1 MGHAYRAVGWNRQKR
16 IYDTTLALG
25 VGLCLA
31 LFIALTFAA
40 NPLVTAETLLIRAF
54 AASAFVLLHVIL
66 SIGPLCR
73 LDARFL
79 PLLYNR
85 RHLGVAMFTLALA
98 HGVLAFVQFHALGV
112 ISPLESLFTSDG
124 GPGTIP
130 FQPLGAAALAVLF
143 LMAATSHDFW
153 LRNLTPPTW
162 KALHMAVYVAYALIV
177 LHVAFGFLQANTS
190 PYLLGATAAGALWL
204 VGLHLVAAH
213 RERAADR
220 AEQAS
225 RAEWVDVGEVATIAD
240 GRARTVSVAG
250 ERVAIYRYG
259 DKLSAISSVCR
270 HQNGPLGEGRVV
282 DGCVVCPWHGY
293 QYRPQDGRSPEPFT
307 ERVPT
312 FRVRVDGGRVLLDP
326 RPLPPGTAVEPARIA
341 SAAAPL
347 DERELY
353 VGYMPQSPP
362 RQARHTRAVVLA
374 LFALCLAGVAFVAI
388 EQAPLGAGQFEYGV
402 VREFRGVLA
411 SAPHPHL
418 RVQRPGGGVSSY
430 LLVAPG
436 KHGADALVRDF
447 DGRGVSLRGS
457 LVHSGG
463 RTMVE
468 LEPGSIA
475 LADISVSAPSVIE
488 LGRATLHGEIV
499 DSKCH
504 LGVMTPGERRTHRA
518 CAQLCIR
525 GGIPPLFW
533 VEDGAGGVQRLLL
546 VGAGGEAVNE
556 RVLELVGLPLEIE
569 GVVSQQDDWLVLSAD
584 PAGYRRI
591 EKSEH

>member
-25 VGLCLA
+25 IGLCVA
-31 LFIALTFAA
+31 LFMALTFAA

-85 RHLGVAMFTLALA
+85 RHLGVAMFVLALA

-112 ISPLESLFTSDG
+112 ISPLESLLTSDG

-177 LHVAFGFLQANTS
+177 LHVAFGFLHANTS
-190 PYLLGATAAGALWL
+190 PYLLAATAAGALGL
-204 VGLHLVAAH
+204 FGLHLVAAQ
-213 RERAADR
+213 RERTADR
-220 AEQAS
+220 AEQLA
-225 RAEWVDVGEVATIAD
+225 RGAWIDVGDVASIPD
-240 GRARTVSVAG
+240 GRAKTVSIAG
-250 ERVAIYRYG
+250 ERVAIFRYG
-259 DKLSAISSVCR
+259 EKLSALSSVCR

-293 QYRPQDGRSPEPFT
+293 QYRPHDGRSPEPFT

-312 FRVRVDGGRVLLDP
+312 FRVRVEGTRVLVDP
-326 RPLPPGTAVEPARIA
+326 RPLPPGTAVEPAHVA
-341 SAAAPL
+341 TQTQH

-353 VGYMPQSPP
+353 VGYLPQSPP
-362 RQARHTRAVVLA
+362 RQARFTRGVVLA
-374 LFALCLAGVAFVAI
+374 LFAACLAVVSLVALA
-388 EQAPLGAGQFEYGV
+388 QTPLRAGQFEFGV

-436 KHGADALVRDF
+436 KHGADAFVREF
-447 DGRGVSLRGS
+447 DGRGVTLRGS

-463 RTMVE
+463 RTLVE

-475 LADISVSAPSVIE
+475 LADVSIDASRTND
-488 LGRATLHGEIV
+488 LGRVTLRGEIV

-533 VEDGAGGVQRLLL
+533 VEDERGDVQRLLL
-546 VGAGGEAVNE
+546 VGANGEAVNE
-556 RVLELVGLPLEIE
+556 RVLELVGVPLEIE
-569 GVVSQQDDWLVLSAD
+569 GVVSQLDDWLVLSAD

-591 EKSEH
+591 EKGER

>member
-16 IYDTTLALG
+16 IYDTTLAIG
-25 VGLCLA
+25 IGLCVA
-31 LFIALTFAA
+31 LFIAITFAA

-85 RHLGVAMFTLALA
+85 RHLGVAMFVLALA

-112 ISPLESLFTSDG
+112 ISPFESLFTSDG

-190 PYLLGATAAGALWL
+190 PYLLIATATGALWL
-204 VGLHLVAAH
+204 FGLHLVAAQ

-220 AEQAS
+220 VEQAA
-225 RAEWVDVGEVATIAD
+225 RGAWIDVGEVESIPD
-240 GRARTVSVAG
+240 GCAKTVSVAG
-250 ERVAIYRYG
+250 ERVAIFRYG
-259 DKLSAISSVCR
+259 EKLSALSSVCR

-293 QYRPQDGRSPEPFT
+293 QYRPHDGRSPEPFT

-312 FRVRVDGGRVLLDP
+312 FRVRVEGTRVLVDP
-326 RPLPPGTAVEPARIA
+326 RPLPAGTAVEPAHVSAIA
-341 SAAAPL
+341 QR

-353 VGYMPQSPP
+353 VGYLPHSPP
-362 RQARHTRAVVLA
+362 RQARFTRGVVLA
-374 LFALCLAGVAFVAI
+374 LFAACLAVVSLVALT
-388 EQAPLGAGQFEYGV
+388 QAPLRAGQFEFGV

-411 SAPHPHL
+411 STPHPHL

-436 KHGADALVRDF
+436 KHGADEFVREF
-447 DGRGVSLRGS
+447 DGRGVTLRGS

-463 RTMVE
+463 RTMVV

-475 LADISVSAPSVIE
+475 LADVSIDASRPSE
-488 LGRATLHGEIV
+488 LGRVTLRGEIV

-533 VEDGAGGVQRLLL
+533 VENERGDVQRLLL
-546 VGAGGEAVNE
+546 VGANGEAVNE

-569 GVVSQQDDWLVLSAD
+569 GVVSQLDDWLVLSAD

-591 EKSEH
+591 EKGEL

>member
-25 VGLCLA
+25 IGLCVA
-31 LFIALTFAA
+31 LFMALTFAA

-85 RHLGVAMFTLALA
+85 RHLGVAMFVLALA

-112 ISPLESLFTSDG
+112 ISPLESLLTSDG

-190 PYLLGATAAGALWL
+190 PYLLAATAAGALGL
-204 VGLHLVAAH
+204 FGLHLVAAQ
-213 RERAADR
+213 RERTTDR
-220 AEQAS
+220 AEQLA
-225 RAEWVDVGEVATIAD
+225 RGAWIDVGDVASIPD
-240 GRARTVSVAG
+240 GRAKTVSIAG
-250 ERVAIYRYG
+250 ERVAIFRYG
-259 DKLSAISSVCR
+259 EKLSALSSVCR

-293 QYRPQDGRSPEPFT
+293 QYRPHDGRSPEPFT

-312 FRVRVDGGRVLLDP
+312 FRVRVEGVRVLVDP
-326 RPLPPGTAVEPARIA
+326 RPLPPGTAVEPAHV
-341 SAAAPL
+341 AAQTQH

-353 VGYMPQSPP
+353 VGYLPQSPP
-362 RQARHTRAVVLA
+362 RQARFTRGVVLA
-374 LFALCLAGVAFVAI
+374 LFAACLAVVSLVALA
-388 EQAPLGAGQFEYGV
+388 QTPLRAGQFEFGV
-402 VREFRGVLA
+402 LREFRGVLA

-436 KHGADALVRDF
+436 KHGADAFVREF
-447 DGRGVSLRGS
+447 DGRGVTLRGS

-463 RTMVE
+463 RTLVE

-475 LADISVSAPSVIE
+475 LADVSIDASRTND
-488 LGRATLHGEIV
+488 LGRVTLRGEIV

-533 VEDGAGGVQRLLL
+533 VEDERGDVQRLLL
-546 VGAGGEAVNE
+546 VGANGEAVNE

-569 GVVSQQDDWLVLSAD
+569 GVVSQLDDWLVLSAD

-591 EKSEH
+591 EKGER

>member
-25 VGLCLA
+25 VGLCIA
-31 LFIALTFAA
+31 LFMALTFAA
-40 NPLVTAETLLIRAF
+40 NPLVTAETLLIRAL

-85 RHLGVAMFTLALA
+85 RHLGVAMFVLALA
-98 HGVLAFVQFHALGV
+98 HGALAFVQFHALGV

-130 FQPLGAAALAVLF
+130 FQPLGAAALALLF

-162 KALHMAVYVAYALIV
+162 KALHMAVYVAYALVV

-190 PYLLGATAAGALWL
+190 PYLLGATATGALWL
-204 VGLHLVAAH
+204 LGLHLVAAQ
-213 RERAADR
+213 RERTTDR
-220 AEQAS
+220 AEQLA
-225 RAEWVDVGEVATIAD
+225 RGEWVDVGELASIPD
-240 GRARTVSVAG
+240 GRAKTVNVGG
-250 ERVAIYRYG
+250 ERVAIFRYDG
-259 DKLSAISSVCR
+259 KVSALSSVCR

-293 QYRPQDGRSPEPFT
+293 QYKPHDGCSPAPFT

-312 FRVRVDGGRVLLDP
+312 FRVRVEGARVFVDP
-326 RPLPPGTAVEPARIA
+326 RPLPPGTAVEPAHV
-341 SAAAPL
+341 AAQAQH

-353 VGYMPQSPP
+353 VGYLPQSPP
-362 RQARHTRAVVLA
+362 RQARFTRGVVLA
-374 LFALCLAGVAFVAI
+374 LFAACLAAVALVAL
-388 EQAPLGAGQFEYGV
+388 EQAPLRPGQFEFGV

-411 SAPHPHL
+411 STPHPHL
-418 RVQRPGGGVSSY
+418 RVRRPGGGVSTY

-436 KHGADALVRDF
+436 KHGADEFVREF

-463 RTMVE
+463 STMVE
-468 LEPGSIA
+468 LEPGSVA
-475 LADISVSAPSVIE
+475 LADVAAPAPEVVE
-488 LGRATLHGEIV
+488 LGRVTLRGEIV

-533 VEDGAGGVQRLLL
+533 VEDERGAVQRLLL
-546 VGAGGEAVNE
+546 VGANGEAVNE
-556 RVLELVGLPLEIE
+556 RVLELVGVPLEIDGALE
-569 GVVSQQDDWLVLSAD
+569 QHDDWLVLRAD

-591 EKSEH
+591 QKGDS